1 MDIKSIT
8 PIDFFELVI
17 AFSNGEVK
25 VFSPGKLKLYDQ
37 YDFLAYPN
45 KLRAFTFTPK
55 TITWFNGL
63 SFGSDFIYDN
73 SDEIAMELLVKKSL
87 TIGSA
92 NQAPTKQHASHHVYS
107 FSIFPFKF
115 EKHFVL
121 GESIGGGHAEV
132 GGCAFYSL
140 NELIETPDYAT
151 HLKLANCSWVVEILK
166 ANGSDWKS
174 VLNEIIVEV
183 CKRASDIKVINGSW
197 K

>member
-92 NQAPTKQHASHHVYS
+92 NQAPTKQHHVYS
-107 FSIFPFKF
+107 FSIFPFKS
-115 EKHFVL
+115 EKQFVL

-132 GGCAFYSL
+132 GGCASYSL
-140 NELIETPDYAT
+140 NELIESPGYAV
-151 HLKLANCSWVVEILK
+151 HLKLANCSWVVEILI
-166 ANGSDWKS
+166 ANGNDWKS
-174 VLNEIIVEV
+174 VLNDIIVGA
-183 CKRASDIKVINGSW
+183 CKRANDIKAINGR
-197 K
+197 